1 MVTPLRGF
9 QNFVVKDMKIV
20 TTTEVSLT
28 LEDLE
33 KMIREKGIIPDDLKL
48 ENVINVP
55 NPKGLRLV
63 FTKST
68 ETVNLLLNTEISKE
82 DKEKFLDT
90 PFVDIDLSVR
100 SLNCLKA
107 SDIQT
112 PRDLTKYTVADFAR
126 FRNFGRKSL
135 KEIEDLMAKH
145 GITYAAE

>member
-1 MVTPLRGF
+1 
-9 QNFVVKDMKIV
+9 MKIV

-55 NPKGLRLV
+55 SPKGLRLV

-68 ETVNLLLNTEISKE
+68 ETLNLLLNTEISEE

-90 PFVDIDLSVR
+90 PFVDFDLSVR

-107 SDIQT
+107 LNIQT
-112 PRDLTKYTVADFAR
+112 PRDLTKYTSADFAR

-135 KEIEDLMAKH
+135 KEIEGLMASK
-145 GITYAAE
+145 GIAFAAE